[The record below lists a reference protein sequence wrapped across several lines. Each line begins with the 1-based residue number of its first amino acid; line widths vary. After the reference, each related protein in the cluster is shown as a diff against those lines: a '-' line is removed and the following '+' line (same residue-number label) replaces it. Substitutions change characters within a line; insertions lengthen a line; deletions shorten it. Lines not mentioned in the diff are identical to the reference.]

1 MSPQEHI
8 TVCTSEEAGEVA
20 ELAFELGHTALKLS
34 KDLHKALRFG
44 FTDIDP
50 ESGKTKIEMLRA
62 ELIDLKACVELL
74 QEAGIPLFDLDDR
87 TAIEAKKAKVMK
99 YLKVAEELG
108 TVQ

>member
-20 ELAFELGHTALKLS
+20 ELAFELGRTALKLS

-44 FTDIDP
+44 FTDINP

-74 QEAGIPLFDLDDR
+74 QEAGIPLFGLDDR
-87 TAIEAKKAKVMK
+87 DKIETKKRKVMHFLNIAK
-99 YLKVAEELG
+99 DLG
-108 TVQ
+108 TVK